1 MKFGKEE
8 QEGEGEGEGEEEE
21 QEGEEAPEGEGE
33 LEGELEGEEL
43 GPCYPPS
50 PFLISANKLLKGPVI
65 LNVGGKK

>member
-8 QEGEGEGEGEEEE
+8 QEGEGEE
-21 QEGEEAPEGEGE
+21 QEGEEG
-33 LEGELEGEEL
+33 EGELEGEEL

>member
-1 MKFGKEE
+1 MKFGTEE
-8 QEGEGEGEGEEEE
+8 QEGEGEEQEGEGEE
-21 QEGEEAPEGEGE
+21 QEG
-33 LEGELEGEEL
+33 EGELEGEEL

>member
-1 MKFGKEE
+1 VKFGTEE
-8 QEGEGEGEGEEEE
+8 QEGEGEEQEGEGEE
-21 QEGEEAPEGEGE
+21 QEG
-33 LEGELEGEEL
+33 EGELEGEEL

>member
-1 MKFGKEE
+1 VKFGKEE
-8 QEGEGEGEGEEEE
+8 EEGEQEQGEGKEGE
-21 QEGEEAPEGEGE
+21 
-33 LEGELEGEEL
+33 EGELEGEEL

>member
-8 QEGEGEGEGEEEE
+8 QEEGEGEAEEGEGEEL
-21 QEGEEAPEGEGE
+21 EGEEREDE
-33 LEGELEGEEL
+33 EGELEGEEL